1 MNIRIF
7 CSRVYEN
14 FFYPPIKSFDFLFFS
29 LSLLF
34 ILIMIMTIFWL
45 IKILHNLIKHT
56 IILKMLEWCTNVC
69 LSHFIDQWSYT
80 RFRSIRHN
88 FFSQIIALDHHII
101 FFFIAYTLYNVA
113 VYMMSQQQQKKIF
126 LTWQISNRAFGL
138 FVLILCILP
147 IIIIM
152 MFLTV
157 FWAIIV
163 VSWPETTLT

>member
-1 MNIRIF
+1 MLF
-7 CSRVYEN
+7 DTGQ
-14 FFYPPIKSFDFLFFS
+14 PIGSLFKIKKIVLCS

-113 VYMMSQQQQKKIF
+113 VYMMSQQQQKKIWWF
-126 LTWQISNRAFGL
+126 PFIFFDISLL
-138 FVLILCILP
+138 FP
-147 IIIIM
+147 KKSEKIM
-152 MFLTV
+152 TKKKLK
-157 FWAIIV
+157 I
-163 VSWPETTLT
+163 